1 MTVTFYITRH
11 GETQFNVENR
21 VQGWCDSPLTAKGI
35 YDAYKLGQ
43 GLAGVDFV
51 AQAQQVLLVP
61 QTERNGIRRA
71 VLVLTADPVS
81 RKQVVV
87 TYADISRCV
96 FHFLLKFGHRAHVV
110 VVVLIV
116 VVRVTV
122 VHIHVPRAPLYALF
136 FGDCLALNSE

>member
-51 AQAQQVLLVP
+51 ARAQAMPAAPKTRSPLHW
-61 QTERNGIRRA
+61 
-71 VLVLTADPVS
+71 
-81 RKQVVV
+81 K
-87 TYADISRCV
+87 
-96 FHFLLKFGHRAHVV
+96 
-110 VVVLIV
+110 
-116 VVRVTV
+116 RV
-122 VHIHVPRAPLYALF
+122 
-136 FGDCLALNSE
+136 